1 MFASLV
7 QADTDR
13 RHLSPVE
20 RRLVDAAIACLEGK
34 YQVPECHLCSPA
46 LVRDY
51 LNLRLKGIG
60 YEVFSM
66 VLLNNKHVP
75 IKYLEVFRGTIDGAS
90 VHPREVVKEA
100 LAANAAAVILAH
112 NHPSGCSEPSMAD
125 QRITQRLREA
135 LALIDVRVL
144 DHLIVGSGEAVSFA
158 ERGLL

>member
-1 MFASLV
+1 
-7 QADTDR
+7 
-13 RHLSPVE
+13 
-20 RRLVDAAIACLEGK
+20 
-34 YQVPECHLCSPA
+34 

-51 LNLRLKGIG
+51 LNLRLKGME
-60 YEVFSM
+60 YEVFAV

-75 IKYLEVFRGTIDGAS
+75 IKYLELFRGTIDGAS

-135 LALIDVRVL
+135 LALVDVRVL

>member
-1 MFASLV
+1 LV

-34 YQVPECHLCSPA
+34 YQVPECALTSPD

-51 LNLRLKGIG
+51 LSLRLKGLE

-66 VLLNNKHVP
+66 VLLNNRHVP
-75 IKYLEVFRGTIDGAS
+75 IKYLEVFRGTIDGAT
-90 VHPREVVKEA
+90 VHIREVVKET
-100 LAANAAAVILAH
+100 LKANAQAVIFAH
-112 NHPSGCSEPSMAD
+112 NHPSGYSEPSPAD
-125 QRITQRLREA
+125 LRITERLRAA

-144 DHLIVGSGEAVSFA
+144 DHLIIGAGEAVSFA